1 MIQYLTPS
9 SFMLPRDH
17 RTGSPFR
24 HLATA
29 DLPYAQR
36 LILGSL

>member
-17 RTGSPFR
+17 RQGSPFR
-24 HLATA
+24 HLVTA
-29 DLPYAQR
+29 GMNRAQR
-36 LILGSL
+36 LILGAE